1 MNKENLYRLIEKHL
15 DGILSD
21 LEFDE
26 LQNILKKDPVARK
39 EFRRYLNL
47 DAALYDEI
55 EGDQLASANT
65 LWQSMR
71 QGSTESKNSQKN
83 FFQKFALPLAA
94 SLVAGFLVWW
104 IQSPSTKTA
113 EETMHQG
120 YAILTRMIDA
130 EWESKEPDYR
140 EGELLPP
147 GKLSLKSGLAQVE
160 FFSGATVILQGETD
174 FEIISTS
181 EARCITGR
189 VRAHV
194 PPAARGFILRT
205 PKGDIVDLG
214 TDFAVDISNQD
225 ANVHVFEGEIE
236 VHQKTHSTQSFTTG
250 QGFDLTSRTPSNN
263 RPLPGSF
270 VSVADLDSQSTV
282 ARQSLFEKWKTYS
295 NDLSKDPRLI
305 AYYTFDQPGSWNRVL
320 KNTALSGQEL
330 DGAIVGARKVTGRW
344 PARKSALEF
353 KPTGS
358 RTRVFIPGEF
368 KSLTFACWARVDSLD
383 RQYNALFLAD
393 NYQAGE
399 PHWQIRNDGKLMLS
413 IMISETGKNRNHIY
427 YSPVIWDVTKSGQW
441 MHIATV
447 FDEKEQSVT
456 HYVNGKIVSKENA
469 SPERE
474 VHTTRIGAGEIGNW
488 GLPLRPDDSWFAIRN
503 LNGAIDEF
511 AIFSAAIS
519 EAEIKK
525 MYQVGRPN

>member
-1 MNKENLYRLIEKHL
+1 MNKETLYQLIEKHL
-15 DGILSD
+15 DGLLSD
-21 LEFDE
+21 VEFDE
-26 LQNILKKDPVARK
+26 LQDILKTDPEARK
-39 EFRRYLNL
+39 KFRRYLNL

-55 EGDQLASANT
+55 EGGQLASENT
-65 LWQSMR
+65 LWQSM
-71 QGSTESKNSQKN
+71 QQESTESKSSRKN
-83 FFQKFALPLAA
+83 FIQRLALPLAA
-94 SLVAGFLVWW
+94 SLTVGILVWW
-104 IQSPSTKTA
+104 IQPSATKPA

-130 EWESKEPDYR
+130 EWNSQDSDYR
-140 EGELLPP
+140 EGQVLPP
-147 GKLSLKSGLAQVE
+147 GNLNLKSGLAQVE
-160 FFSGATVILQGETD
+160 FFGGATVILQGETN

-181 EARCITGR
+181 EARCLSGR

-236 VHQKTHSTQSFTTG
+236 VHQDKQKTQFFKTG
-250 QGFDLTSRTPSNN
+250 QGFDLASRTPSIDK
-263 RPLPGSF
+263 PLPGSF
-270 VSVADLDSQSTV
+270 VSVADLDSQSTA

-295 NDLSKDPRLI
+295 DDLSEDPRLI
-305 AYYTFDQPGSWNRVL
+305 AYYTFDQPGSWSRVL
-320 KNTALSGQEL
+320 KNVAASGHDL
-330 DGAIVGARKVTGRW
+330 DGAIVGARRVTGRW

-368 KSLTFACWARVDSLD
+368 KSLTFACWARIDSLD

-399 PHWQIRNDGKLMLS
+399 PHWQIQNDGKLMLS
-413 IMISETGKNRNHIY
+413 IMIRETGKNRNHIY
-427 YSPVIWDVTKSGQW
+427 FSPVIWDVTKSGQW
-441 MHIATV
+441 MHIASV
-447 FDEKEQSVT
+447 FDEKEQNVT
-456 HYVNGKIVSKENA
+456 HYINGQIVSKEKA
-469 SPERE
+469 PPEKE

-488 GLPLRPDDSWFAIRN
+488 GLPMRPDDSWFAIRN

-511 AIFSAAIS
+511 AIFSSAIP

-525 MYQVGRPN
+525 MYDLGRPN